1 MIIYC
6 FVKYVMICSMP
17 TVFCH
22 CSDSP
27 VVFPHEIPSF
37 CFWRLSTLW
46 LHFEAANLRT
56 IDLAS
61 NQLKDRHKAR
71 ENWKGFGWSFGYYV
85 CQISP
90 VFKMSEH
97 KVMAKLSWYLVVL
110 LNNCS
115 CSKRVWDD
123 KHQIW
128 GRCLAL
134 LATSSSVHCV
144 TRLIYSNVVTSQYTA
159 STYDVMCSRNFWA
172 FLDHIYDAVEW
183 KTNIINNS
191 NSNKS
196 ICRHCLQA

>member
-1 MIIYC
+1 MKFLR
-6 FVKYVMICSMP
+6 FVFDVWVRYG
-17 TVFCH
+17 F
-22 CSDSP
+22 
-27 VVFPHEIPSF
+27 
-37 CFWRLSTLW
+37 TLRQLIFELLIW
-46 LHFEAANLRT
+46 LQTSSRT
-56 IDLAS
+56 DI
-61 NQLKDRHKAR
+61 KHR
-71 ENWKGFGWSFGYYV
+71 ENWQGLGWSFGGYV

-90 VFKMSEH
+90 VFKMSER

-196 ICRHCLQA
+196 ICRRCLQA